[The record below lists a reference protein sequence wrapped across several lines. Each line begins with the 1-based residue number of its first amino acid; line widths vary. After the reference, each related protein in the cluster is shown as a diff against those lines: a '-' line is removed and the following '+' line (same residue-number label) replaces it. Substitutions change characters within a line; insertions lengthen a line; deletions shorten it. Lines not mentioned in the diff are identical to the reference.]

1 MADQRKCEND
11 SVPALRFEGFSD
23 PWEQRK
29 VHEVLSIVVRSVD
42 LKDDEEYQLITV
54 KRRNEGIVQRTR
66 AVGKDILVKNYQEI
80 LAGDFVISKRQLVH
94 GGNGLVPEHLARSIV
109 SNEYLV
115 IVGNKDISTNFW
127 ALISRTAGMYRQ
139 YFLSSF
145 GVDIEKL
152 VFDVD
157 DWRKRLIVL
166 PQIEEQRQM
175 ESLFAKLDSLI
186 TLHQRKVD
194 KLKTVKQSL
203 LEKMFPREGE
213 NVPEIRF
220 EGFTDPW
227 EQRRLGELGSARSGV
242 GFPNAEQGGGEG
254 TPFYKV
260 SDMNLEGN
268 ELQLRQANNYV
279 TDEQIERKR
288 WKPINEVPAMF
299 FAKVGAAVLLNR
311 KRLVDEPFLLDNNT
325 MAYSF
330 DRQLWDVAFGRIL
343 FDGLDLTS
351 LVQVG
356 ALPSYNAS
364 DVESMEVT
372 IPLRI
377 EEQSRIGLFFQKLDS
392 LITLHQRE
400 LEILKNLKQACLEK
414 MFV

>member
-1 MADQRKCEND
+1 M
-11 SVPALRFEGFSD
+11 
-23 PWEQRK
+23 
-29 VHEVLSIVVRSVD
+29 
-42 LKDDEEYQLITV
+42 
-54 KRRNEGIVQRTR
+54 
-66 AVGKDILVKNYQEI
+66 
-80 LAGDFVISKRQLVH
+80 
-94 GGNGLVPEHLARSIV
+94 
-109 SNEYLV
+109 
-115 IVGNKDISTNFW
+115 
-127 ALISRTAGMYRQ
+127 
-139 YFLSSF
+139 
-145 GVDIEKL
+145 
-152 VFDVD
+152 
-157 DWRKRLIVL
+157 
-166 PQIEEQRQM
+166 
-175 ESLFAKLDSLI
+175 
-186 TLHQRKVD
+186 
-194 KLKTVKQSL
+194 
-203 LEKMFPREGE
+203 
-213 NVPEIRF
+213 
-220 EGFTDPW
+220 
-227 EQRRLGELGSARSGV
+227 GELGSARSGV

-254 TPFYKV
+254 IPFYKV

-400 LEILKNLKQACLEK
+400 EAGSENPTSRSLLPK
-414 MFV
+414 

>member
-254 TPFYKV
+254 IPFYKV

>member
-11 SVPALRFEGFSD
+11 SVPALRFEGFS
-23 PWEQRK
+23 
-29 VHEVLSIVVRSVD
+29 
-42 LKDDEEYQLITV
+42 
-54 KRRNEGIVQRTR
+54 
-66 AVGKDILVKNYQEI
+66 
-80 LAGDFVISKRQLVH
+80 
-94 GGNGLVPEHLARSIV
+94 
-109 SNEYLV
+109 
-115 IVGNKDISTNFW
+115 
-127 ALISRTAGMYRQ
+127 
-139 YFLSSF
+139 
-145 GVDIEKL
+145 
-152 VFDVD
+152 
-157 DWRKRLIVL
+157 
-166 PQIEEQRQM
+166 
-175 ESLFAKLDSLI
+175 
-186 TLHQRKVD
+186 
-194 KLKTVKQSL
+194 
-203 LEKMFPREGE
+203 
-213 NVPEIRF
+213 
-220 EGFTDPW
+220 DPW

-254 TPFYKV
+254 IPFYKV

-400 LEILKNLKQACLEK
+400 EAGSENPTSRSLLPR
-414 MFV
+414 